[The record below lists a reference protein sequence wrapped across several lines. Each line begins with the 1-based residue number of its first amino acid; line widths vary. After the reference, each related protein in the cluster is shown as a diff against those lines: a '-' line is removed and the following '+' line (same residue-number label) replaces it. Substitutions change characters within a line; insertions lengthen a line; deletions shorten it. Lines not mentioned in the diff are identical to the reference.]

1 MEDEQIVSLYFARS
15 EQALEESAN
24 KDGKY
29 LTKIARNVLQNQE
42 DALECV
48 NDTLLKAWDSIPPNS
63 PKSLFAFLT
72 TIVRNTS
79 FDCYRKKHREKRNS
93 SMETLL
99 SELEETIPHMAT
111 IERQMESKEISEE
124 LNNFLELQSR
134 ENRVLFVK
142 RYWYGESIK
151 DLANECQL
159 SESKVMSSLF
169 RMRKKLK
176 SYLEERGVVI

>member
-1 MEDEQIVSLYFARS
+1 
-15 EQALEESAN
+15 
-24 KDGKY
+24 
-29 LTKIARNVLQNQE
+29 
-42 DALECV
+42 
-48 NDTLLKAWDSIPPNS
+48 
-63 PKSLFAFLT
+63 
-72 TIVRNTS
+72 
-79 FDCYRKKHREKRNS
+79 
-93 SMETLL
+93 METLL

-151 DLANECQL
+151 DLAHECQL